1 MKRVLFSFILA
12 MAFFTFTKAQYLVVK
27 IPTTET
33 HTYKDNENF
42 YGKESDID

>member
-1 MKRVLFSFILA
+1 MQTSSTRFVL
-12 MAFFTFTKAQYLVVK
+12 TQNK

-42 YGKESDID
+42 KTLNSISNSSAYFRCM